1 MLMGEKRENVASIAR
16 LRAFVLD
23 KRLAISSILAWILSF
38 TGLALDLTDTAS
50 RPVVIGVYV
59 LAYLFGGTAA
69 AIEATRDLLNRKINV
84 DLLMVLAALGA
95 AALGQWIE
103 GAILLSLFATS
114 NALEYYTMDRTR
126 NAVRALMDL
135 TPPVARVQRDDGY
148 HDVAIEDVRIDD
160 HVMIQPGERIPVDAI
175 IVSGNSAVDQAAI
188 TGESEPVSV
197 SVGDAVY
204 AGTIN
209 GNGVLHTSVTR
220 LATDTTLA
228 RIVRLVSDARNDQS
242 DLQEFAEGF
251 EGKYAAGVIL
261 VSALVGTIPILL
273 GADAEPTIYRAM
285 TLLVVLSPCALVIST
300 PAATLSALA
309 NAARNG
315 ILVKGGRAM
324 DTLGSVSTVAFD
336 KTGTL
341 TIGKPML
348 TDVVTFA
355 QTDPAWLLQRTASV
369 ETMSEHPMAS
379 AIVAAAERD
388 QMQLLPARDAAAVP
402 GHGIIAEVEDH
413 EFVIGNL
420 RLMESRKIPVSES
433 VHHHLARVGDEGKS
447 SMIVAM
453 DNVIVGVLAVA
464 DVLRPGI
471 PDAIQQLKSDGI
483 KKIVMLS
490 GDNARVANAIG
501 TRIGLDGVHADL
513 LPEDKVAVIDR
524 LSESGRVA
532 MVGDGVN
539 DAPALAV
546 ADVGIAMGAGGTD
559 AALETADIVLMTS
572 DISKVSYSI
581 GLSRKMRKIVKM
593 NLTFSLSVIAVLAVL
608 TLTVGIPLPV
618 GVIGHEGSTII
629 VILNGLRL
637 LGYGGGF
644 RRLFKSDKDDSVR
657 LESDYQV
664 VMA

>member
-1 MLMGEKRENVASIAR
+1 MSKLVNFFRNQ
-16 LRAFVLD
+16 
-23 KRLAISSILAWILSF
+23 RLAASSVLAWILSF
-38 TGLALDLTDTAS
+38 TGLALDLTDAV
-50 RPVVIGVYV
+50 PQQAVIAVY
-59 LAYLFGGTAA
+59 LGAYLFGGTAA
-69 AIEATRDLLNRKINV
+69 LVEAIRDLLDRKINV

-95 AALGQWIE
+95 AALGQWLE

-114 NALEYYTMDRTR
+114 NALEYYSLGRTR

-135 TPPVARVQRDDGY
+135 TPPVARVLRDGVY
-148 HDVAIEDVRIDD
+148 VEIDTDEVQIGD
-160 HVMIQPGERIPVDAI
+160 HVMIQPGERIPVDATI
-175 IVSGNSAVDQAAI
+175 TSGTSTIDQAAI

-197 SVGDAVY
+197 EPGNSIY

-209 GNGVLHTSVTR
+209 GNGVLHTEVAK

-261 VSALVGTIPILL
+261 FSALIATIPILL
-273 GADAEPTIYRAM
+273 GAETEPTIYRAL

-315 ILVKGGRAM
+315 ILVKGGRAL
-324 DTLGSVSTVAFD
+324 DTLGTVSTVAFD

-348 TDVVTFA
+348 TDIVTFN
-355 QTDPAWLLQRTASV
+355 QTDPTWLLKHTAAV
-369 ETMSEHPMAS
+369 EVMSEHPIAE
-379 AIVAAAERD
+379 AIVQAAESEK
-388 QMQLLPARDAAAVP
+388 LALPRAQNAEAIP
-402 GHGIIAEVEDH
+402 GHGIQADINGST
-413 EFVIGNL
+413 FVIGNR
-420 RLMESRKIPVSES
+420 RLMERNHIELSES
-433 VHHHLARVGDEGKS
+433 ANEQLARIGDEGKS
-447 SMIVAM
+447 SMFVVA
-453 DNVIVGVLAVA
+453 DNVLVGILAVA
-464 DVLRPGI
+464 DVLRPGMA
-471 PDAIQQLKSDGI
+471 DVIQQLKKDGI
-483 KKIVMLS
+483 ERIAMLS

-501 TRIGLDGVHADL
+501 KSVGIDDVHADL
-513 LPEDKVAVIDR
+513 LPEDKVDALR
-524 LSESGRVA
+524 ELRQAEKVA

-559 AALETADIVLMTS
+559 AALETADVVLMT
-572 DISKVSYSI
+572 DDVSKISYSI

-593 NLTFSLSVIAVLAVL
+593 NLTFSLSVIAVLATL

-644 RRLFKSDKDDSVR
+644 RRLLKPDREVAPR
-657 LESDYQV
+657 EQADYRV
-664 VMA
+664 VTV